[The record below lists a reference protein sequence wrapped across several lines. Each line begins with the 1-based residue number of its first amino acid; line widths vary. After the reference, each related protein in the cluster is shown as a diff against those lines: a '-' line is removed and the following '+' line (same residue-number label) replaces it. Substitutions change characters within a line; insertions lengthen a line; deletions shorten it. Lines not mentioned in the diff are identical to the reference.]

1 MSDAPRLS
9 DPGAIVMSDLSDLS
23 DLSARGRHSLPN
35 ALELQGICK
44 TFGPVRANDN
54 ISLAVRPGEVHSIL
68 GENGAG
74 KTTLMRIIAGVI
86 TPDSGTISL
95 GGQPVNIRDPL
106 HASELG
112 IQMVHQHFALIDT
125 LTVTENLYLARLR
138 SVYRRLDLQEL
149 RRDIQELS
157 ETHRLPVEPDALV
170 ANLSVGSQ
178 QRVEI
183 ARSLL
188 LQADVL
194 ILDEPTSVLTPHETS
209 DLFRLIRRLTATG
222 VSIIFISHKLSEVM
236 EISDRISVLRDG
248 RYITTIEGDKATAEN
263 LSEAMVGRPI
273 VERSFV
279 TGDSNIQRQDEPALA
294 VREVT
299 TSDDSDSVKL
309 QTVSLEVYPG
319 EILGIAGV
327 DGNGQSELIDVLL
340 GHRKPTEG
348 SVELSGEGHPTG
360 RSGVAHIPDDRLAK
374 GLIPNMTI
382 WQNLLLRRADD
393 SRFLTKRGVVRK
405 ESARTAT
412 SQDLEAFGLKREVAD
427 LLPSMLSGGMQQ
439 RVLLARELTGA
450 PSVVIAAQPTRGLD
464 IEGTQFV
471 RTTLDRLRAE
481 GAAILLVSTE
491 LDEILA
497 LADRIAVM
505 FRGQV
510 IGEMTNRDAD
520 LVRLGLLMGGEA
532 A

>member
-1 MSDAPRLS
+1 MGEPT
-9 DPGAIVMSDLSDLS
+9 
-23 DLSARGRHSLPN
+23 ARSRHTPSN
-35 ALELQGICK
+35 ALEFQGICK
-44 TFGPVRANDN
+44 AFGPVRANDN
-54 ISLAVRPGEVHSIL
+54 ISLTVRSGEVHSIL

-74 KTTLMRIIAGVI
+74 KTTLMRIIAGLI
-86 TPDSGTISL
+86 TPDKGSISL
-95 GGQPVNIRDPL
+95 RGQPVSIRDPL

-125 LTVTENLYLARLR
+125 LTVTENLHLAQITN
-138 SVYRRLDLQEL
+138 VYRRLDLQEL
-149 RRDIQELS
+149 RREIRKLS
-157 ETHRLPVEPDALV
+157 KTHRLPVEPDALV

-183 ARSLL
+183 ARALL

-194 ILDEPTSVLTPHETS
+194 ILDEPTSVLTPHETT
-209 DLFRLIRRLTATG
+209 DLFRLMRQLTATG

-236 EISDRISVLRDG
+236 EISDRISVLRGG
-248 RYITTIEGDKATAEN
+248 RHIMTIDGDKATAEN

-279 TGDSNIQRQDEPALA
+279 TGDSNIPPRAEPALA

-299 TSDDSDSVKL
+299 TNDDPESVQL
-309 QTVSLEVYPG
+309 RNVSLEVFPG

-327 DGNGQSELIDVLL
+327 DGNGQSELVDVIL
-340 GHRKPTEG
+340 GHRKPAEG
-348 SVELSGEGHPTG
+348 SVELRGESQLNG
-360 RSGVAHIPDDRLAK
+360 RSRVAHIPDDRVAK

-382 WQNLLLRRADD
+382 WQNLLLGRAGDP
-393 SRFLTKRGVVRK
+393 RFLTKNGVVRR
-405 ESARTAT
+405 ESARKAT
-412 SQDLEAFGLKREVAD
+412 SSDVATFGIQRDVAD

-439 RVLLARELTGA
+439 RVLLARELAGA
-450 PSVVIAAQPTRGLD
+450 PSVIIAAQPTRGLD
-464 IEGTQFV
+464 IAGTQFV
-471 RTTLDRLRAE
+471 RTTLDTLRVE

-505 FRGQV
+505 FRGEI
-510 IGEMTNRDAD
+510 IGETSNQDAEV
-520 LVRLGLLMGGEA
+520 VRLGLLMGGEQP
-532 A
+532 